1 MRIKGDV
8 NAGNYEILN
17 KTICSEYQRR
27 YKLQKGNKIY
37 YLKVED
43 YRNADFMYEKFY
55 TATMVGHNSGKLK
68 TINTKNFKEL

>member
-1 MRIKGDV
+1 MGYICKEGETCT
-8 NAGNYEILN
+8 EIPNDFLI
-17 KTICSEYQRR
+17 TILRNCKKR
-27 YKLQKGNKIY
+27 NKIY
-37 YLKVED
+37 YLKGED